1 MEMTYS
7 PPVEVL
13 AQRRSRALMA
23 GIVGLVACAIAFVM
37 DRDQFYRSW
46 LIAYLLFFSVAI
58 GSMGFVMIQHVSGG
72 VWVVFRRIFEA
83 ASGTFPLMIVLFIP
97 VILGLKTLFPW
108 ANPEVVQRDEI
119 LRHRELYLNT
129 TFFLIRA
136 AIYLFGGWIFATVLN
151 RLSARQDSG
160 DMSANM
166 TLQRVSGAGLV
177 FLGIVAMFAGTDWI
191 MALNAHWYS
200 TIFGFLMLGGFGLA
214 SLSFTIIVANMLVK
228 NGVMADVIRPSHFH
242 DLGKLMF
249 AFIMLWAYFN
259 FSQYLLTVAANL
271 PEEIPYMI
279 ARTSHG
285 WGYLAMFLVLFQFA
299 IPWLLLL
306 SRDLKR
312 RGRQLVWMGL
322 WILVVRYFD
331 LYMMVSPEFMPNGVN
346 VHTLVGEHAT
356 SLFFHWTDLAAPL
369 AIGGLWMWMF
379 FIQLG
384 QRPLFPIG
392 DPYLRESL
400 ESGAGGH

>member
-1 MEMTYS
+1 MEMTYA
-7 PPVEVL
+7 PPVDVL
-13 AQRRSRALMA
+13 ARHRSRALTA
-23 GIVGLVACAIAFVM
+23 GVVGLVACAIAVVM

-46 LIAYLLFFSVAI
+46 LIAYLLFFSITI
-58 GSMGFVMIQHVSGG
+58 GSMGFVMIQHLSGG

-83 ASGTFPLMIVLFIP
+83 ASRTVPLMIVLFIP
-97 VILGLKTLFPW
+97 IALGLKTLFPW

-119 LRHRELYLNT
+119 LKHRELYLNT
-129 TFFLIRA
+129 TFFLSRA
-136 AIYLFGGWIFATVLN
+136 AIYLVGSWVFTAILT
-151 RLSARQDSG
+151 RLSARQDEG
-160 DMSANM
+160 DMSVNM

-177 FLGIVAMFAGTDWI
+177 FLGIVAMFTGIDWI

-200 TIFGFLMLGGFGLA
+200 TIFGFLMLGDFGLA
-214 SLSFTIIVANMLVK
+214 ALSFTIIIGHTLIRAGAMT
-228 NGVMADVIRPSHFH
+228 DVFKPSHFH

-279 ARTSHG
+279 TRTSHG

-312 RGRQLVWMGL
+312 RSRQLVIL
-322 WILVVRYFD
+322 AVWILVVRYFD
-331 LYMMVSPEFMPNGVN
+331 IYMMVSPEFMANGVN
-346 VHTLVGEHAT
+346 VHTLIGEHAT
-356 SLFFHWTDLAAPL
+356 TLFFHWTDLAAPL

-379 FIQLG
+379 YIQLA
-384 QRPLFPIG
+384 QRPLFPVG

-400 ESGAGGH
+400 ASGAGGH